1 MDVER
6 TLLKI
11 AVSIIALFAIFQG
24 TQGLKD
30 YSLQRSAGITD
41 KAKLANDEKNKKELE
56 KKEFDSYISNLLSKE
71 SERRSNE

>member
-6 TLLKI
+6 TLLKV

-30 YSLQRSAGITD
+30 YSLQRSAEIAD
-41 KAKLANDEKNKKELE
+41 KAKLANDDIKNK
-56 KKEFDSYISNLLSKE
+56 E
-71 SERRSNE
+71 SDQK

>member
-11 AVSIIALFAIFQG
+11 AVSIIALFTIFQG

-30 YSLQRSAGITD
+30 YSLQRSTEIAH
-41 KAKLANDEKNKKELE
+41 KAKLPNNDKKS
-56 KKEFDSYISNLLSKE
+56 KEPDQITFDSYLNDLLSKE
-71 SERRSNE
+71 SEKRRKE